1 MKGTLIVNHAL
12 NGDKYRSQTALYT
25 AAAEKCGMQL
35 CVKTNAE
42 VCPKDSDF
50 VLFLDKDTL
59 LARSLELQGFRVF
72 NPSRAI
78 ALCDDKAMTYLA
90 LQNSG
95 LSMPETMIVPM
106 TFFKSEWDE
115 NPFTDRACELLGF
128 PMVVK
133 EACGSFG
140 WQVWLV
146 NTREELVAQLNA
158 CSPKRVILQKF
169 IASSSGRDI
178 RINIVGGKAVACM
191 YRYSETDFRA
201 NVSSGGSMK
210 PFVPNEAQIGTA
222 ITACEVL
229 GLDFGGVD
237 LLFGEDDEPVLC
249 EVNSNAHIKNILDCT
264 GINVAEAI
272 LAYIRSQ
279 MEKMA

>member
-1 MKGTLIVNHAL
+1 MQGTLIVNHAL
-12 NGDKYRSQTALYT
+12 NGDKYRSQTALYIT
-25 AAAEKCGMQL
+25 AAERCGIGL
-35 CVKTNAE
+35 TVRTNAE
-42 VCPKDSDF
+42 LCPQGSDF
-50 VLFLDKDTL
+50 VLFLDKDVL

-72 NPSRAI
+72 NSAGSI
-78 ALCDDKAMTYLA
+78 ALCDDKALTFLA

-95 LSMPETMIVPM
+95 ISMPKTLTVPL
-106 TFFKSEWDE
+106 TFFKTEWQE
-115 NPFTDRACELLGF
+115 NPFVDRACEVLGF

-146 NTREELVAQLNA
+146 SDRAELVAQLNA
-158 CSPKRVILQKF
+158 CSPKRVILQEF
-169 IASSSGRDI
+169 IAASRGRDV
-178 RINIVGGKAVACM
+178 RINIVGGKAVASM

-201 NVSSGGSMK
+201 NVSAGGSMK
-210 PFVPNEAQIGTA
+210 PYTPNGVQIETA
-222 ITACEVL
+222 VKACEAL

-237 LLFGEDDEPVLC
+237 LLFGENEEPVLC

-272 LAYIRSQ
+272 LAHIKAET
-279 MEKMA
+279 EKRG